1 MVATVSDSS
10 EPSSRYRAAQIGLTR
25 LLVRDVRGIRRLII
39 PSRLQASVPDW
50 LVAMQA
56 IVDQYARTSAALAA
70 DFYDAQ
76 REAAGAVGVFTVPVA
91 GPPPPE
97 QTESSL
103 RWATKDLWPRDP
115 EDPKTTEAQ
124 RQPMDVRLTQAEAKA
139 EQVAQ
144 KLVTDTGRGTVREA
158 VRQDR
163 QAVGY
168 ARTAALG
175 ACSFCKLMATRGMV
189 FKTAASAG
197 REANDRFT
205 GDASV
210 VKFHDNCHCG
220 IVPVYRGQRFELSPH
235 AREWE
240 RIYREFAA
248 PHSGDQLRRFRLAL
262 AEHDSNPLP
271 GSN

>member
-1 MVATVSDSS
+1 MATTVSDSS
-10 EPSSRYRAAQIGLTR
+10 EPSNRYRAAQIGLTR

-39 PSRLQASVPDW
+39 PSRLQESVPDW
-50 LVAMQA
+50 LAAMQA
-56 IVDQYARTSAALAA
+56 IVDQYARTSSLLAA

-76 REAAGAVGVFTVPVA
+76 REAAGVTGVFTAPVSD
-91 GPPPPE
+91 PPPSE
-97 QTESSL
+97 QAEASL
-103 RWATKDLWPRDP
+103 RWATKDLWLRDP
-115 EDPKTTEAQ
+115 EDPKTTDAQ
-124 RQPMDVRLTQAEAKA
+124 REPIETRLAQAEKKA

-163 QAVGY
+163 QATAW
-168 ARTAALG
+168 ARSAALG
-175 ACSFCKLMATRGMV
+175 ACAFCKLLASRGAV
-189 FKTAASAG
+189 YKRDTADFRA
-197 REANDRFT
+197 
-205 GDASV
+205 
-210 VKFHDNCHCG
+210 HDGCHCG
-220 IVPVYRGQRFELSPH
+220 VVPVFKGQRFELSPH

>member
-1 MVATVSDSS
+1 VATTVSDSS
-10 EPSSRYRAAQIGLTR
+10 EPSNRYRAAQIGLTR

-39 PSRLQASVPDW
+39 PSRLQESVPDW
-50 LVAMQA
+50 LAAMQA
-56 IVDQYARTSAALAA
+56 IVDQYARTSSLLAA

-76 REAAGAVGVFTVPVA
+76 REAAGVTGVFTVPVSD
-91 GPPPPE
+91 PPPSE
-97 QTESSL
+97 QTEASL

-115 EDPKTTEAQ
+115 EDPKTTDAQ
-124 RQPMDVRLTQAEAKA
+124 REPIETRLAQAEKKA

-158 VRQDR
+158 VQQDR
-163 QAVGY
+163 QATAW
-168 ARTAALG
+168 ARSAALG
-175 ACSFCKLMATRGMV
+175 ACAFCKLLASRGAV
-189 FKTAASAG
+189 YKRDTADFRA
-197 REANDRFT
+197 
-205 GDASV
+205 
-210 VKFHDNCHCG
+210 HDGCHCG
-220 IVPVYRGQRFELSPH
+220 VVPVFKGQRFELSPH